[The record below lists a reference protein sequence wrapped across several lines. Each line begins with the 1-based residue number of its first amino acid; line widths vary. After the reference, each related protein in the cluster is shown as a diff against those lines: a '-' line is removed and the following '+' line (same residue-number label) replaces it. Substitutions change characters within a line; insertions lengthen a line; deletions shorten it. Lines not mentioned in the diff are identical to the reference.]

1 MELGGKYLCLSDI
14 FLSSFSRLAGRWLPL
29 VELVETEEG
38 RHPPLRCFVNPGNR
52 CMHNGPVA
60 EAREGSKKAVKN

>member
-29 VELVETEEG
+29 VELVERG
-38 RHPPLRCFVNPGNR
+38 RSTSATKVLRQSR
-52 CMHNGPVA
+52 Q
-60 EAREGSKKAVKN
+60 